1 MERRGRRYVI
11 LLRRMY
17 GCTYYC
23 RRMIVL
29 NGRESIMA
37 AAFTKM
43 NQKEIGDIGWRSR
56 APKDRGGRGSG
67 VHGGRGRE
75 RNLGNQSQ
83 EHLLCKFVC
92 LCNLLVRQM

>member
-43 NQKEIGDIGWRSR
+43 NQKEIGDIESITGE
-56 APKDRGGRGSG
+56 K
-67 VHGGRGRE
+67 
-75 RNLGNQSQ
+75 
-83 EHLLCKFVC
+83 
-92 LCNLLVRQM
+92 QMTIEAWVEQNAAGFH